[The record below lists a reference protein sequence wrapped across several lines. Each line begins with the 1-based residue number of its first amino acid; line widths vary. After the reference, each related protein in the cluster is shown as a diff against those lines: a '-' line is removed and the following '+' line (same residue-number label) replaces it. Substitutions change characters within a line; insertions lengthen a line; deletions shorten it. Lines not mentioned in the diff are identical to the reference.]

1 MPEVVVDPAPAA
13 PAAAPPADKW
23 YSALDADTQGYITSR
38 GLADKDPV
46 QAFLDTAK
54 AHKEAQAYIGVPK
67 EQLLKLPKSDAPP
80 EEWDSVYE
88 RLGYSKN
95 ADDYKLEGLKHAD
108 GSDVDDAM
116 KDFIRAQ
123 ASELKLSPSAAQKL
137 AENTIKQLD
146 TTKAASTAEET
157 AAATKALEQLKQS
170 WGPNYE
176 AYKVIADRAYEALMK
191 EAGFDQPKMTAAIQ
205 KLGETAGKA
214 ETMQLLLTI
223 GKKLGEDTFVGGGGP
238 SGNTYYTK
246 ETAVVRINE
255 LKADTTWTA
264 RYLAGGMAEKK
275 EMENLHA
282 IAYGVS

>member
-1 MPEVVVDPAPAA
+1 MSEVIEPTPAPA
-13 PAAAPPADKW
+13 PAAPPADKW
-23 YSALDADTQGYITSR
+23 YSGLDADAQSYITSR

-46 QAFLDTAK
+46 AAFLETAK

-67 EQLLKLPKSDAPP
+67 EQLLKLPKADAPP
-80 EEWDSVYE
+80 EEWDAVYE

-108 GSDVDDAM
+108 GTDVDDAT
-116 KDFIRAQ
+116 KDFIRSQ
-123 ASELKLSPSAAQKL
+123 ATELKLSPQAAQKL
-137 AENTIKQLD
+137 AENTIKRLD
-146 TTKAASTAEET
+146 DTKSASTADEA

-176 AYKVIADRAYEALMK
+176 AYKVIADRGYEALMK
-191 EAGFDQPKMTAAIQ
+191 EAGLDQAKMTAAIQ
-205 KLGETAGKA
+205 KLGEATGKA
-214 ETMQLLLTI
+214 ETMQLLLAV
-223 GKKLGEDTFVGGGGP
+223 GKKLGEDNFVGGGGP

-246 ETAVVRINE
+246 ETALARLSE
-255 LKADTTWTA
+255 LKADSSYTA

-282 IAYGVS
+282 IAYGVQ

>member
-1 MPEVVVDPAPAA
+1 MSEETITVESTGTVTAT
-13 PAAAPPADKW
+13 ADKW

-108 GSDVDDAM
+108 GTDVDDAM

-123 ASELKLSPSAAQKL
+123 ASDLKLSPSAAQKL

-146 TTKAASTAEET
+146 TTKAASTAEAASWSGLLPASIAFSTRSPST
-157 AAATKALEQLKQS
+157 ACIRTNGRPSTTGSGDVATMAGTGNPCACSAAM
-170 WGPNYE
+170 
-176 AYKVIADRAYEALMK
+176 I
-191 EAGFDQPKMTAAIQ
+191 
-205 KLGETAGKA
+205 
-214 ETMQLLLTI
+214 
-223 GKKLGEDTFVGGGGP
+223 
-238 SGNTYYTK
+238 
-246 ETAVVRINE
+246 
-255 LKADTTWTA
+255 
-264 RYLAGGMAEKK
+264 LA
-275 EMENLHA
+275 
-282 IAYGVS
+282 